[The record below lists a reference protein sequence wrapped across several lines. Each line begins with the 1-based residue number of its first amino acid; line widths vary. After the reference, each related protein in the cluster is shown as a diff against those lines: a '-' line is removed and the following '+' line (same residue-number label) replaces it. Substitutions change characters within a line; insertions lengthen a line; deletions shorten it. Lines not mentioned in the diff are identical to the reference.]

1 MVYFVEVYYR
11 YCIDVFKSA
20 LDTNYNFNV
29 IFRFSQAQDEMNN
42 SKKFGDYLN
51 KLDINKKT
59 IRVDINHEHTLVKE
73 GYHLFP
79 NSAPN
84 GKISYTNNSSKK
96 YKVSLFKYDEVQKS
110 DIIIDYSNANIENL
124 KGSNILSLP
133 AGLKVDG
140 YLDLSNTWIASLPE
154 GLEVGSDLSLDY
166 TMIEVLPKGLKV
178 YGDLH
183 IRRTRLKKY
192 KYDELI
198 EMIKP
203 GFIFGN
209 ILS

>member
-1 MVYFVEVYYR
+1 M
-11 YCIDVFKSA
+11 
-20 LDTNYNFNV
+20 T
-29 IFRFSQAQDEMNN
+29 FSQQELDDFLKLKIP
-42 SKKFGDYLN
+42 SFG
-51 KLDINKKT
+51 K
-59 IRVDINHEHTLVKE
+59 H
-73 GYHLFP
+73 
-79 NSAPN
+79 
-84 GKISYTNNSSKK
+84 
-96 YKVSLFKYDEVQKS
+96 SL
-110 DIIIDYSNANIENL
+110 NL

-133 AGLKVDG
+133 AGLKVNG

-209 ILS
+209 IESDAIEIHAFTEHFLTLFIL